1 MDPDNLDRH
10 KPTHREFRYQDYPFY
25 WIARVASVYSQRM
38 EEELKREGLNL
49 TSWRVGMILR
59 QHGSL
64 SISEI
69 SRHAAIR
76 LSTVTRCVYLMQERG
91 WLSVRRSR
99 SDARVTEARV
109 TAAGLELIERLI
121 ARTSRGIQSRV
132 SRRFCERTRRDERP
146 VAAYQP
152 QFVSRLLGFALMLP
166 AHATSC

>member
-1 MDPDNLDRH
+1 MDPDNLDKH

-25 WIARVASVYSQRM
+25 WIARVASIYSQRM

-49 TSWRVGMILR
+49 TGWRVGMILR

-91 WLSVRRSR
+91 WLSVRRSP

-109 TAAGLELIERLI
+109 TEAGLELIERLI
-121 ARTSRGIQSRV
+121 ARTSRIFNRAFRGV
-132 SRRFCERTRRDERP
+132 SANELVATNDLLRRINRNLSDD
-146 VAAYQP
+146 Y
-152 QFVSRLLGFALMLP
+152 
-166 AHATSC
+166 